1 MDEDD
6 RSASLIAIQEAHRIM
21 LMHHCRQSWED
32 SERVIGFGHPLKV
45 ATETPLL
52 ETELIKE
59 AVTDLGTPP
68 LASNTARQLDMESL
82 DRKSLTAE
90 DKVPKSP
97 SQESKKVEPPTPYNQ
112 TLGRDWKTGGAK
124 GK

>member
-6 RSASLIAIQEAHRIM
+6 RSASLIAIQGAHRIM

-32 SERVIGFGHPLKV
+32 SERGIGFGLPLKV

-52 ETELIKE
+52 TTELNKE
-59 AVTDLGTPP
+59 AGIGLGTPF
-68 LASNTARQLDMESL
+68 LASNTARQLDKEPL

-90 DKVPKSP
+90 DRDPKP
-97 SQESKKVEPPTPYNQ
+97 LSQEAKKQNP
-112 TLGRDWKTGGAK
+112 
-124 GK
+124 